1 MHYAPGFRK
10 TGIRTPEFLG
20 TGLLD
25 TTGVADVVPALVVP
39 VFKTE
44 VPDVVSAFVFPAG
57 VEVTAGWLDIGCCVA
72 GVEEGESGFFISGVE
87 ALAGLFP
94 AGA

>member
-57 VEVTAGWLDIGCCVA
+57 VEVTAVP
-72 GVEEGESGFFISGVE
+72 GFFTSGIRFETGVT
-87 ALAGLFP
+87 GLSSTIVP
-94 AGA
+94 SPPTEKP

>member
-44 VPDVVSAFVFPAG
+44 VPDVVSAFGFPAG
-57 VEVTAGWLDIGCCVA
+57 VEVTAGWFAMGCGVA
-72 GVEEGESGFFISGVE
+72 GAEEEETDFFVSGVE

-94 AGA
+94 AGS